1 MKNVKILFDI
11 IDIALAAAVCLIFL
25 GELAGV
31 REGSIIAAVAVG
43 MIIKLYNRLFEKLVS
58 RRSAK

>member
-11 IDIALAAAVCLIFL
+11 IYIALSVAVCLIFL

>member
-11 IDIALAAAVCLIFL
+11 IYIALSAAVCLIFL